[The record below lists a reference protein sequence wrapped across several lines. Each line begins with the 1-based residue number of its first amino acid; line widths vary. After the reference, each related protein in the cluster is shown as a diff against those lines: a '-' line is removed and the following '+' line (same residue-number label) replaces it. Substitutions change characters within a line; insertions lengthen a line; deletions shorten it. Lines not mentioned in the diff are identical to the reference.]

1 MRGPRRG
8 HGWRVLSRG
17 GADAGPH
24 RWRPTAVASLEARP
38 HPPDTANLVWMQ
50 QLRTRTQRCRSEGMG
65 PVVSKHALNQ
75 YP

>member
-24 RWRPTAVASLEARP
+24 RWRPTAVAALEVRP
-38 HPPDTANLVWMQ
+38 RTSH
-50 QLRTRTQRCRSEGMG
+50 QLAVRMRIMRIIVPRMRVHMYRMRIYLTPCAEG
-65 PVVSKHALNQ
+65 
-75 YP
+75 